1 MGSTELNVRS
11 ETANSQGRPDFPKID
26 HLKINDFPTLTL
38 EVTLKEQHAS
48 CNFTTGRPADQ
59 YEQK

>member
-1 MGSTELNVRS
+1 MLDQRL
-11 ETANSQGRPDFPKID
+11 ANSQGRPDFPKID